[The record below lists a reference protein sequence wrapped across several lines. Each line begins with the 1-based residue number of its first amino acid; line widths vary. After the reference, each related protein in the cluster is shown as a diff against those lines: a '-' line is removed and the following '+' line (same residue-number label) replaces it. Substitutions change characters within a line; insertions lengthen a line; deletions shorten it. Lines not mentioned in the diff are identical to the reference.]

1 MDVNSAAGEG
11 SGENEEE
18 VSVTN
23 RNWRTEILVI
33 LWQEA
38 QSHCILSQVE
48 SGACKHEFGYL
59 TEISKQHVEVWL
71 DFSFCH
77 LVKFESTVKIEERP
91 VKCEP
96 GDLDKYQIVMLYT

>member
-1 MDVNSAAGEG
+1 MSYRIEKTFITYHCEQTVDRNMDIEGAAGEG

-38 QSHCILSQVE
+38 
-48 SGACKHEFGYL
+48 
-59 TEISKQHVEVWL
+59 
-71 DFSFCH
+71 
-77 LVKFESTVKIEERP
+77 
-91 VKCEP
+91 
-96 GDLDKYQIVMLYT
+96 

>member
-1 MDVNSAAGEG
+1 MDDKRVLNK
-11 SGENEEE
+11 
-18 VSVTN
+18 
-23 RNWRTEILVI
+23 ILG
-33 LWQEA
+33 L
-38 QSHCILSQVE
+38 
-48 SGACKHEFGYL
+48 G
-59 TEISKQHVEVWL
+59 ISKQNVEVWL